1 MKKMKRI
8 FAIFGIV
15 LLLAMYGSTLIFALS
30 DHPDALGWLMA
41 SLGSTVIIPVFLYA
55 YIMVYKYMKDRN
67 KKDE

>member
-1 MKKMKRI
+1 MKNMKRI
-8 FAIFGIV
+8 FAIVGIV
-15 LLLAMYGSTLIFALS
+15 LLLGMYGSTLIFALS

-55 YIMVYKYMKDRN
+55 YILVYKHLKDKN